1 MLVKTEV
8 GECHGH
14 CELIDARTSRRT
26 ACQGVARHQGSHTV
40 SGRGRAPFRRSLK
53 AVMDVDRDNL
63 ARMNAIFSTRG
74 FPTAAQ
80 GGCDAVVSAMFPGR
94 VRDSLANP
102 NGVAVC

>member
-1 MLVKTEV
+1 MPALHDELLAKASRDTKVRTPYQAE
-8 GECHGH
+8 GEHH
-14 CELIDARTSRRT
+14 SDA
-26 ACQGVARHQGSHTV
+26 
-40 SGRGRAPFRRSLK
+40 SLK